1 MKLLKIIFVVAA
13 LGIFLPACNSYNKA
27 LRKHNQLSDRQ
38 KLDLSTI
45 LIEAT
50 RYRILGDA
58 SSAITLYSKIIELD
72 PLHDA
77 ALFELAKLKLVT
89 GETDKAAELM
99 KLAIKKEP
107 QNIWY
112 ALGYA
117 TALSQSGKYNEAA
130 VEYKAIRLK
139 NPDNY
144 NLYGYEAQ
152 CYENINNF
160 QKAIDVY
167 NELEKMVG
175 INEES
180 GIRKYLIYMNWGK
193 SDKAMAE
200 VQKLATTFPEN
211 SEYSLAMAEY
221 YMRAGKMGLAY
232 QSINAVLLSD
242 PNSVGARSY
251 LADYHHFSGNDEQA
265 KQEISTLIANPNVS
279 VDDKIGVLMNI
290 YKSGSIYGDTL
301 AAYPM
306 LDTLTIIHPSDAKV
320 WAMYADFLN
329 YEDRIEEAIEK
340 WKQALALDSSHFT
353 IWEVVLGAMDQMQ
366 QTDTLLLYSKR
377 TVELFPEQALGWM
390 YYGTSL
396 AATEQYAEAIDPLE
410 TALDLKIANKQARN
424 KTFFALAEAYSKT
437 KQFDQ
442 SDAMFEQL
450 IKADS
455 NNTVAINSYAY
466 SLALRNQN
474 IEKAALLAK
483 MLPTGSADNYEFL
496 HTQGLVL
503 FRQGKYNEAIAHF
516 EEAMHIGGE
525 KNGALLEHYADALF
539 LLNRTDEAVRYW
551 QQAREMGGTSS
562 SIDKKIKDKKY
573 YE

>member
-1 MKLLKIIFVVAA
+1 MKLLKIIFVVAM
-13 LGIFLPACNSYNKA
+13 LGIILPACNSYNKA
-27 LRKHNQLSDRQ
+27 LRKHNQLTDRQ

-58 SSAITLYSKIIELD
+58 ATAMALYSSIIELD

-99 KLAIKKEP
+99 KLALKKEP
-107 QNIWY
+107 DNIWY

-117 TALSQSGKYNEAA
+117 TVLSQSGKFTEAA
-130 VEYKAIRLK
+130 AEYKAIRVK

-144 NLYGYEAQ
+144 DLYGYEAQ
-152 CYENINNF
+152 CYEDAKDF

-167 NELEKMVG
+167 NELENKVG
-175 INEES
+175 VNEES

-193 SDKAMAE
+193 PDKAME
-200 VQKLATTFPEN
+200 EIQKLATTFPEN

-232 QSINAVLLSD
+232 QSINSVLATD
-242 PNSVGARSY
+242 PDNVGARTY
-251 LADYHHFSGNDEQA
+251 LADYNHFSGNDEQA
-265 KQEISTLIANPNVS
+265 KREIASLIANPNVS

-290 YKSGSIYGDTL
+290 YKSGSIYGDTS
-301 AAYPM
+301 AVFPM
-306 LDTLTIIHPSDAKV
+306 LDTLTALHPSDAKV

-329 YEDRIEEAIEK
+329 NADRIEEAIEK
-340 WKQALALDSSHFT
+340 WKIALGIDASHFT
-353 IWEVVLGAMDQMQ
+353 IWEVTLGAMAELQ

-377 TVELFPEQALGWM
+377 AVDLFPEQGLAWM
-390 YYGTSL
+390 YYGSSL
-396 AATEQYAEAIDPLE
+396 AETGHFAESVEPLE
-410 TALDLKIANKQARN
+410 TALDLKIGNKQARN
-424 KTFFALAEAYSKT
+424 KTIFALAEAYLKT

-442 SDAMFEQL
+442 SDAMFERL
-450 IKADS
+450 IQSDS
-455 NNTVAINSYAY
+455 GNLVAINSYAY

-474 IEKAALLAK
+474 IDKAAKLAG
-483 MLPTGSADNYEFL
+483 MLETGSADNYQFL
-496 HTQGLVL
+496 HTQGMVQ
-503 FRQGKYNEAIAHF
+503 FRQGKYSEALTHF
-516 EEAMHIGGE
+516 EEAMRLGGE
-525 KNGALLEHYADALF
+525 NNGALLEHYADALF
-539 LLNRTDEAVRYW
+539 FLNRIDEAFRYW
-551 QQAREMGGTSS
+551 QEAREMGGTSD